1 MGKRIKIRTRPVGE
15 RFKADG
21 VEYVVMEAVDVK
33 KKRIVFEVEERP
45 TNCCECAFGGT
56 CPYACAFSGKLDCAK
71 YNLGTLRLVE
81 IKDVED

>member
-1 MGKRIKIRTRPVGE
+1 MGKK
-15 RFKADG
+15 RFQTG
-21 VEYVVMEAVDVK
+21 VK

-45 TNCCECAFGGT
+45 TNCCECLFGGT

-81 IKDVED
+81 VKDVEEET

>member
-1 MGKRIKIRTRPVGE
+1 MGKKKFLTN
-15 RFKADG
+15 
-21 VEYVVMEAVDVK
+21 VK

-45 TNCCECAFGGT
+45 TNCCECVFGRT

>member
-1 MGKRIKIRTRPVGE
+1 MSRKR
-15 RFKADG
+15 
-21 VEYVVMEAVDVK
+21 VVTNVK
-33 KKRIVFEVEERP
+33 KVQVVFEVEERP
-45 TNCCECAFGGT
+45 TNCCECVFGGS